1 MENTRKKRRKNKK
14 LILRI
19 KQEEMRN
26 LKKKKGKTKKKFHKT
41 KKNQKN
47 SLSENEK
54 EVRSERDNLFIF
66 MLKKPL
72 K

>member
-1 MENTRKKRRKNKK
+1 
-14 LILRI
+14 
-19 KQEEMRN
+19 MRN

-54 EVRSERDNLFIF
+54 EVRRERDYLFTF
-66 MLKKPL
+66 M
-72 K
+72 